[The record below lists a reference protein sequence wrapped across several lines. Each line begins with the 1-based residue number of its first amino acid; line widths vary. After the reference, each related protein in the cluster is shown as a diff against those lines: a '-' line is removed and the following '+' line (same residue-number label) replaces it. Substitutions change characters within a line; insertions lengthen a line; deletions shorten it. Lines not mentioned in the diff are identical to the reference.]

1 MCIRDR
7 RLESGETVTGEVYI
21 VGVETDPQSGTVEI
35 KLVIDNSNFD
45 IRSGENVT
53 LNI

>member
-1 MCIRDR
+1 M
-7 RLESGETVTGEVYI
+7 ENGETVSGEVYI
-21 VGVETDPQSGTVEI
+21 IGVETDPQSGTVEI
-35 KLVIDNSNFD
+35 KLVIDNSDFR